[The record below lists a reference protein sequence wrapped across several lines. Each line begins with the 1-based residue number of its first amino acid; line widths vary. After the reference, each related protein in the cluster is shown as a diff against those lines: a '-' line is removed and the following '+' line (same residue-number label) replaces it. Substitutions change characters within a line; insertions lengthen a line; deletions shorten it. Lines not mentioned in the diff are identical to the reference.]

1 MNGNGHAESRMS
13 APTPAPRNP
22 PRQQHYAGPTVS
34 APPSRDPVSWSSG
47 KPMSSRAP
55 LTAAEA
61 EVARS
66 LGISTEE
73 YARQKEKMQELKAA
87 GVIQDGR

>member
-1 MNGNGHAESRMS
+1 
-13 APTPAPRNP
+13 
-22 PRQQHYAGPTVS
+22 
-34 APPSRDPVSWSSG
+34 
-47 KPMSSRAP
+47 MSSRAP

-73 YARQKEKMQELKAA
+73 YQRQKQKMERLKAA